1 MYALAHVVVSYFS
14 FWMAC
19 GSARDGPR
27 HGAAPECH
35 KGLSTGQRGAAT
47 LCLLSKTPCVSLTA
61 CCVSS
66 LSPRST

>member
-47 LCLLSKTPCVSLTA
+47 LSALKNTMCLTDLLLCVFP
-61 CCVSS
+61 V
-66 LSPRST
+66 P